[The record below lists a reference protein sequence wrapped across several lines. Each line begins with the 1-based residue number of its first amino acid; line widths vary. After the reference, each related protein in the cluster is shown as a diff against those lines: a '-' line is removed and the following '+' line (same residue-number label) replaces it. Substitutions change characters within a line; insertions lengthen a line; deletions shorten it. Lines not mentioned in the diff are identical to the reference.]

1 MSDPAGGQGS
11 APTPESQAFVI
22 DLDRDLRQGTLKIAG
37 FPRIT
42 GEVLR
47 QLGDDFGSSYQ
58 LARIINRE
66 PDLAAR
72 IIGMA
77 NSVAFR
83 PAGRAPREL
92 SAAIARLGHDTLR
105 VVLFAFSLSVVRGLP
120 EYVVVRE
127 PIARLWERSIRMSS
141 VCRGLSAGI
150 ADIPKDSVIL
160 AGLLHAMGKIFL
172 LARAAWYAPILEDTL
187 GLEHVLAAWHAR
199 VAESLLKDWDFDPA
213 IITAVTRYDRIVS
226 SEDPSRLTDIV
237 ALGHSL
243 VDLTPAE
250 GEADPWAAVLS
261 HSLPARR
268 LGFAQM
274 DPESLRRMVAE
285 ESEQLMVVLN

>member
-1 MSDPAGGQGS
+1 VSDSPSAQLP
-11 APTPESQAFVI
+11 APTPESQGFVI

-58 LARIINRE
+58 LARLISRE

-92 SAAIARLGHDTLR
+92 GAAIARLGHDTLR

-141 VCRGLSAGI
+141 LCRGLSANI
-150 ADIPKDSVIL
+150 SDIPKDSVIL
-160 AGLLHAMGKIFL
+160 AGLLHSMGKIFL
-172 LARAAWYAPILEDTL
+172 LARAAWYAPILDDTL
-187 GLEHVLAAWHAR
+187 GLEHVLAGWHAR

-213 IITAVTRYDRIVS
+213 IITAVTRYDRIGS
-226 SEDPSRLTDIV
+226 GDQPTRLTDMV
-237 ALGHSL
+237 ALGDSL
-243 VDLTPAE
+243 VDLSSAE

-261 HSLPARR
+261 QSPPARR
-268 LGFAQM
+268 LGFVQM
-274 DPESLRRMVAE
+274 DPAALRTLVAE

>member
-1 MSDPAGGQGS
+1 MIESVSVSLS

-22 DLDRDLRQGTLKIAG
+22 DLDRDLRQGNLRIAG

-42 GEVLR
+42 GYILR
-47 QLGDDFGSSYQ
+47 QLGDEFGSSYQ
-58 LARIINRE
+58 LARLIQRE
-66 PDLAAR
+66 PDLASR

-92 SAAIARLGHDTLR
+92 SAAIARLGLDTLR
-105 VVLFAFSLSVVRGLP
+105 VVLFAFSLSVLRGLP

-141 VCRGLSAGI
+141 LCRGLSVGMS
-150 ADIPKDSVIL
+150 DIPKDSVIL
-160 AGLLHAMGKIFL
+160 VGLLHAMGKICL

-187 GLEHVLAAWHAR
+187 GLEHVLTSWHAR
-199 VAESLLKDWDFDPA
+199 VSEPLLKEWDFDPA
-213 IITAVTRYDRIVS
+213 IIKAVTRYDALAADD
-226 SEDPSRLTDIV
+226 EPPRLTDLL
-237 ALGHSL
+237 ALGHAL
-243 VDLTPAE
+243 VDLAPVE
-250 GEADPWAAVLS
+250 GEADPWETILS
-261 HSLPARR
+261 RSPSARR

-274 DPESLRRMVAE
+274 DAVALRALVAE
-285 ESEQLMVVLN
+285 EAEQMMVVLN